1 MQIFFGWGLVDKK
14 IQFSMLIF
22 LNQLFSL
29 QPDANR
35 FVCVADLWLWVRRG
49 LSEGG
54 CGTWRVGKGIDDLN
68 SKTVDVQSTC
78 DKKVELDIYIYT
90 FIVCIHVFFGFQ
102 ELTVVLNVS
111 FFVFFH
117 VDPNSWQKLEH
128 HFFPARSACYNAFMD
143 VLHLQGANHGSISFL
158 LEM

>member
-1 MQIFFGWGLVDKK
+1 M
-14 IQFSMLIF
+14 
-22 LNQLFSL
+22 
-29 QPDANR
+29 
-35 FVCVADLWLWVRRG
+35 
-49 LSEGG
+49 
-54 CGTWRVGKGIDDLN
+54 GKGIDDLN

>member
-1 MQIFFGWGLVDKK
+1 M
-14 IQFSMLIF
+14 
-22 LNQLFSL
+22 
-29 QPDANR
+29 
-35 FVCVADLWLWVRRG
+35 
-49 LSEGG
+49 
-54 CGTWRVGKGIDDLN
+54 GKGIDDLN

-78 DKKVELDIYIYT
+78 DKKVELDIYFCSYSLYKCLFWISK
-90 FIVCIHVFFGFQ
+90 
-102 ELTVVLNVS
+102 LTVVLNVS